1 LKSFPFFYQT
11 YPMDCG
17 PTCLRMIAAFYGKSF
32 DPARMKHMSR
42 ISRNGS
48 SMLDLM
54 NAARKL
60 GLRCAGF
67 EVNTTQLSVA
77 GLPAIL
83 HWDQQHFVVL
93 FRIKSQTYYIADPAV
108 GIVKFCRPAF
118 LSHWQNSESDIPHTG
133 VILTFSALP

>member
-1 LKSFPFFYQT
+1 
-11 YPMDCG
+11 MDCG

-32 DPARMKHMSR
+32 DPERMKHMSR

-54 NAARKL
+54 NAAGKL

-67 EVNTTQLSVA
+67 EVNITQLSEA

-93 FRIKSQTYYIADPAV
+93 FRIKNQTYYVADPAI
-108 GIVKFCRPAF
+108 GIVKLCQPAF
-118 LSHWQNSESDIPHTG
+118 LSHWQNPESANPDTG
-133 VILTFSALP
+133 VILAFSALT